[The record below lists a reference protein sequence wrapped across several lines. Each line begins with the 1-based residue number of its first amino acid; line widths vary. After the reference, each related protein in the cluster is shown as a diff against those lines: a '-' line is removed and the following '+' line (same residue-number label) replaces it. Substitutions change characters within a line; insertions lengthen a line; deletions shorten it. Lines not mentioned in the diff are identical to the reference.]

1 MSRAKMN
8 SAKAALIKAMEDYFD
23 GDARIISYMI

>member
-1 MSRAKMN
+1 MKVDTT
-8 SAKAALIKAMEDYFD
+8 KAALIKAMEDYFD

>member
-1 MSRAKMN
+1 MKVDTT
-8 SAKAALIKAMEDYFD
+8 KAALIKAMEAYFD